1 MKETI
6 NPINVKVPQELIN
19 YRLQAKSILAFCTN
33 QAYANNQKFSYSIE
47 FKKGEQAITYDNINF
62 IKHYYTFNLILLD
75 KNKSIIGKR
84 IELYSTH
91 YPISMGENSITLE
104 KLAYKDFF
112 INGIASLIN
121 NSYSIYLNS
130 LQKDLVKPEDVT
142 SEDAEREAAIIKNR
156 VDSSIIEEEKPK
168 IIITK

>member
-47 FKKGEQAITYDNINF
+47 FKKGEQAITYDNVNY
-62 IKHYYTFNLILLD
+62 IKHYYTFSLILLN
-75 KNKSIIGKR
+75 KNTSIIGQR
-84 IELYSTH
+84 IELYVTH

-112 INGIASLIN
+112 TNAIASLIN
-121 NSYSIYLNS
+121 NTYAMYINS

-156 VDSSIIEEEKPK
+156 IESGITEEEKPK
-168 IIITK
+168 LIITK